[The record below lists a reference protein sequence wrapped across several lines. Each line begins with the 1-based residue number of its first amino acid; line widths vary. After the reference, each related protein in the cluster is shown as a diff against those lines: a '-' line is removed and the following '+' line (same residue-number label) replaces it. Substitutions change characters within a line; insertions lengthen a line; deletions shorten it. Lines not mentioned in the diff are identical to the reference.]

1 MTGNPEKTAMFWI
14 LASTKDDVGK
24 VTAALDKTQLAGMG
38 GLLVPDAG
46 SILVA
51 VAASGLLAVMAGVV
65 PALGLSRRS
74 IVELIR
80 EPR

>member
-1 MTGNPEKTAMFWI
+1 VKRVAAFDFIMTSWK
-14 LASTKDDVGK
+14 
-24 VTAALDKTQLAGMG
+24 
-38 GLLVPDAG
+38 LVPDAG

-65 PALGLSRRS
+65 PALGLSRRP
-74 IVELIR
+74 IAELIR